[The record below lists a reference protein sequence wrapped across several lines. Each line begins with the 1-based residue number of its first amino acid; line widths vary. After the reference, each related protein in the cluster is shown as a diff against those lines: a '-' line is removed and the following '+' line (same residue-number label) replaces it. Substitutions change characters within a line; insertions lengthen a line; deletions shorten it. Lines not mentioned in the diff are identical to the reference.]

1 MCPPQEPAE
10 KEQEEMKLTTREKSW
25 SLSPGLGNDSLCSF
39 VCFAKYY
46 AMGTLT
52 LKSEEKHIV

>member
-10 KEQEEMKLTTREKSW
+10 KEQEEMKLTAREKSR
-25 SLSPGLGNDSLCSF
+25 SLSLLDWEMTIFAHLCVLQYS
-39 VCFAKYY
+39 

-52 LKSEEKHIV
+52 LKSEEKHLV